1 MTENRA
7 RCGWQ
12 DHGGLTR
19 IEEEKLEEH
28 RGAWS
33 SMGRVAAIGCTLKCR
48 RFAASPRMLPCR
60 IPWDTME
67 NALQIAGKIAISQ
80 IPLGN
85 ENQR

>member
-1 MTENRA
+1 MSENRA

-19 IEEEKLEEH
+19 IEWEELEEHGGAWRSMEEH

-48 RFAASPRMLPCR
+48 RFAASPRMQF
-60 IPWDTME
+60 E
-67 NALQIAGKIAISQ
+67 
-80 IPLGN
+80 
-85 ENQR
+85 